1 MSTIKYMTMLEPLPV
16 YMSFIVLLFSAV
28 KLLIFFTRGIAVA
41 MYPVAMGLVRMCHD
55 LLPPCALRHFRLF
68 RLARF

>member
-1 MSTIKYMTMLEPLPV
+1 MV
-16 YMSFIVLLFSAV
+16 YCPIVLGGEV
-28 KLLIFFTRGIAVA
+28 IDFFTRGIAVA